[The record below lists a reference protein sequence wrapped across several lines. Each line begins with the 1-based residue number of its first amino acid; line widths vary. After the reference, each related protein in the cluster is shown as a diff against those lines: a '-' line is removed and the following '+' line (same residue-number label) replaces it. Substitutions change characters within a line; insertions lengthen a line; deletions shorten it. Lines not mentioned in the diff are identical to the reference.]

1 MTPSSFSTAS
11 PLGSATPSAR
21 RRYAIV
27 LLVGLC
33 AVGLFLLATASA
45 NTALFAE
52 HYKGLLII
60 NGSIAVLLLVLVIR
74 QLVILR
80 RRLKAG
86 VFGAK
91 LTLRLV
97 MLLSLMAVV
106 PGVLLYGMSMQYLGK
121 SIESWFDVKVDK
133 ALEGGLKLSQD
144 VLDNMLKDLKAK
156 AAAMAQ
162 QLSMRPVAEH
172 PTVLNTLREQAGAH
186 EAALYTARGRVIAT
200 AGNER
205 IGDHVVPD
213 ALPAE
218 ALRLLRTQQTYAVAD
233 ATPERGL
240 LLRVVTPVNL
250 FSLADEPRA
259 LQLIYIVPQ
268 RLAQNAETVQSGY
281 REYQELVVGRLG
293 LKRLYGIT
301 LTMTLLLSVLA
312 ALAAAIFL
320 SEEFSAPLNA
330 LAEGTRAVA
339 QGDFSRRAAVASRDE
354 LGQLTQ
360 SFNSMTR
367 QLEDARNEAERNQA
381 EVSKSKAYLESI
393 LAHLSAGVLV
403 FDDALTLQSANP
415 SASAILGLKTDA
427 LIRLKTGQW
436 GGIDESLSVLGLEI
450 QAGFAEA
457 TGAEWERQA
466 VRHTPTGEQHLLLR
480 GKPLPQGSLSRGAGG
495 GYVVVFDDVTEVLQA
510 QRDAAWAEVA
520 RRLAHEIKNPLTPI
534 QLSAERLQMK
544 LEPKLD
550 AADAGMLGRSTQT
563 IVNQVAALKRMVDA
577 FSQYA
582 RAPEPA
588 MRELDMNALVHEVL
602 ALYES
607 LGSRIQLDLAD
618 DLPRIV
624 GDAVQLRQVMH
635 NLLQNAQDALTDTPE
650 PRITVATSAA
660 GEVLQFSVTDNGS
673 GFPEHLMKRAFEP
686 YVTTKKKGTG
696 LGLVIVKKIIEEHG
710 GSVAISNIE
719 PHGACVSITLPVPAT
734 TLRSQRRQMT
744 TADGGRQAAASDEPG
759 THIINKNP
767 LHSANMNYG
776 R

>member
-1 MTPSSFSTAS
+1 MMPVSIA
-11 PLGSATPSAR
+11 PLGSAMPSAR

-27 LLVGLC
+27 VLLGLG

-52 HYKGLLII
+52 HYRALLIL
-60 NGSIAVLLLVLVIR
+60 NGAIAVLLAALVIR
-74 QLVILR
+74 QLLMLR

-97 MLLSLMAVV
+97 LLLSLMAVV
-106 PGVLLYGMSMQYLGK
+106 PGALLYGMSMQYLGK

-144 VLDNMLKDLKAK
+144 VLDNMLKDLQSKAS
-156 AAAMAQ
+156 AMAL
-162 QLSMRPVAEH
+162 QLSTRPIAEH
-172 PTVLNTLREQAGAH
+172 ALVLNTLREQAGAH
-186 EAALYTARGRVIAT
+186 EATLYTSRGRVIAT

-205 IGDHVVPD
+205 AGAGVTLPE
-213 ALPAE
+213 APPAE

-250 FSLADEPRA
+250 LSLAEEPRA
-259 LQLIYIVPQ
+259 LQLIYFVPQ

-281 REYQELVVGRLG
+281 REYQELLVGRLG

-301 LTMTLLLSVLA
+301 LTLTLLLSLLA
-312 ALAAAIFL
+312 ALAAAIYL
-320 SEEFSAPLNA
+320 SEELSAPLNA
-330 LAEGTRAVA
+330 LVEGTRAVA
-339 QGDFSRRAAVASRDE
+339 QGDFSRRAAVASSDE
-354 LGQLTQ
+354 LGQLMQ
-360 SFNSMTR
+360 SFNSMTH
-367 QLEDARNEAERNQA
+367 QLEDARSEAERNQA

-415 SASAILGLKTDA
+415 SASAILGLKGNA
-427 LIRLKTGQW
+427 LLSLKTAQW
-436 GGIDESLSVLGLEI
+436 GVIDESLSVLGLEI

-457 TGAEWERQA
+457 AGTEWERQV
-466 VRHTPTGEQHLLLR
+466 VRTLSTGEQQLLLR
-480 GKPLPQGSLSRGAGG
+480 GKPLPHGVES
-495 GYVVVFDDVTEVLQA
+495 GYVVVFDDVTHVLQA

-544 LEPKLD
+544 LAPKLD
-550 AADAGMLGRSTQT
+550 ASDAGMLGRSTQT
-563 IVNQVAALKRMVDA
+563 IVNQVTALKRMVDA

-588 MRELDMNALVHEVL
+588 MRELDLNALVYEVL
-602 ALYES
+602 TLYES
-607 LGSRIQLDLAD
+607 LGSSIKLELAD
-618 DLPRIV
+618 ALPHIV
-624 GDAVQLRQVMH
+624 GDAAQLRQVIH
-635 NLLQNAQDALTDTPE
+635 NLLQNAQDALGDAPE
-650 PRITVATSAA
+650 PRITVVSTP
-660 GEVLQFSVTDNGS
+660 GDGIIRFSVTDNGS

-696 LGLVIVKKIIEEHG
+696 LGLVIVKKIVEEHG
-710 GSVAISNIE
+710 GSVAISNVN
-719 PHGACVSITLPVPAT
+719 PHGARVLITLPVPAT
-734 TLRSQRRQMT
+734 ALRYACER
-744 TADGGRQAAASDEPG
+744 TAA
-759 THIINKNP
+759 
-767 LHSANMNYG
+767 
-776 R
+776 